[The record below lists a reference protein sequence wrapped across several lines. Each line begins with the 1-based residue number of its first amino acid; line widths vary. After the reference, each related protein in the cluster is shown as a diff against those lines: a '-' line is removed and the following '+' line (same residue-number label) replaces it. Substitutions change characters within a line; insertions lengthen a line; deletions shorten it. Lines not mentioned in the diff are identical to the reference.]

1 MLEGGVIHF
10 KTASDR
16 MRKRLRCLLGIIL
29 YPAVSISIAAQTS
42 SRAEIEQHYQ
52 RAQQALAAKQGAI
65 AAQEFREILRLD
77 PGNASA
83 HANLG
88 VIAYSAKNFAQASE
102 EFRTALKLQPGLWN
116 AQAFL
121 GMSELRLGKGEE
133 AKPLLDDA
141 FRHVKDARLRSEVG
155 MDLIAVYYQSSEL
168 DQAVDVLRG
177 ILQATPGDPATL
189 YVAYRTYSDLAAHQL
204 TRLAQVAPESA
215 QMHQVLAQL
224 SASQDD
230 FVEAIAQYR
239 KALEIDP
246 EASGVHFELGQT
258 ILANS
263 TDERARDEAE
273 NQFHLA
279 LAADPN
285 NAECEYLLGEIA
297 WLRSQPQ
304 EALKHYNRA
313 LALRPGLVDAH
324 IAAGKA
330 LLRLGNSKAALQEL
344 LQAVTL
350 DPQDAVAHY
359 RLSQVYMSLGQTA
372 EAERESATFRKIRD
386 SEPHF
391 RALGQLQRSVRQ
403 QTVDP
408 SEPQ

>member
-1 MLEGGVIHF
+1 
-10 KTASDR
+10 
-16 MRKRLRCLLGIIL
+16 MRKRFRCFSGITVCL
-29 YPAVSISIAAQTS
+29 MVSVNLTAQTPN
-42 SRAEIEQHYQ
+42 RAEIEQHYQ
-52 RAQQALAAKQGAI
+52 RAQEALAAKQDAV
-65 AAQEFREILRLD
+65 AVQEFREILRLD
-77 PGNASA
+77 PGNAPA

-88 VIAYSAKNFAQASE
+88 VIAYSTKDYAHASE
-102 EFRTALKLQPGLWN
+102 EFRTALKLQPELWN
-116 AQAFL
+116 AEAFL
-121 GMSELRLGKGEE
+121 GMSELRLGKAQE
-133 AKPLLDDA
+133 AKPLLDAA
-141 FRHVKDARLRSEVG
+141 FRHVTDARLRSEVG
-155 MDLIAVYYQSSEL
+155 MDLIALCYQSSEL
-168 DQAVDVLRG
+168 DQAVDVLRDLG
-177 ILQATPGDPATL
+177 QATPKDPAML
-189 YVAYRTYSDLAAHQL
+189 YTAYRTYSDLAARQL
-204 TRLAQVAPESA
+204 TELAQVAPESA

-230 FVEAIAQYR
+230 FAEAIAQYR

-246 EASGVHFELGQT
+246 DVSGVHFELGQT

-263 TDERARDEAE
+263 TDERARAEAE
-273 NQFHLA
+273 NEFHLA

-330 LLRLGNSKAALQEL
+330 LLRLGDSRSALQEL
-344 LQAVTL
+344 LQAVAL

-359 RLSQVYMSLGQTA
+359 RLSQVYLSLGQTA

-386 SEPHF
+386 SKPHF
-391 RALGQLQRSVRQ
+391 RALGQQQRSARQ

>member
-1 MLEGGVIHF
+1 
-10 KTASDR
+10 
-16 MRKRLRCLLGIIL
+16 MRKRLRCLSGATMCV
-29 YPAVSISIAAQTS
+29 AVSISLAAQTPN
-42 SRAEIEQHYQ
+42 RAEIEQHYH
-52 RAQQALAAKQGAI
+52 RAQEALAAKQDAV
-65 AAQEFREILRLD
+65 AAGEFREILRLD

-88 VIAYSAKNFAQASE
+88 VIAYSAKNYVQASE

-116 AQAFL
+116 AEAFL
-121 GMSELRLGKGEE
+121 GMTELRLGKAQE

-141 FRHVKDARLRSEVG
+141 FRRVKDARLRSEVG
-155 MDLIAVYYQSSEL
+155 MDLIALCYQSSEL

-177 ILQATPGDPATL
+177 LVKATPEDPATL
-189 YVAYRTYSDLAAHQL
+189 YAAYRTYSDLAASQL
-204 TRLAQVAPESA
+204 TKLAQVAPESA

-230 FVEAIAQYR
+230 FAEAIAQYR
-239 KALEIDP
+239 KAQEIDP
-246 EASGVHFELGQT
+246 DSSSLHFELGQT

-273 NQFHLA
+273 SEFHLA

-330 LLRLGNSKAALQEL
+330 LLRLGNSQAALQEL
-344 LQAVTL
+344 LQAVSL

-359 RLSQVYMSLGQTA
+359 RLSQAYLSLGQTA
-372 EAERESATFRKIRD
+372 DAERESATFRKIRG

-391 RALGQLQRSVRQ
+391 RALGQQQRSLRQ

>member
-1 MLEGGVIHF
+1 MVEDGVTHF
-10 KTASDR
+10 KTMGNK
-16 MRKRLRCLLGIIL
+16 MRERFRCLSGITL
-29 YPAVSISIAAQTS
+29 VLMVSVSLAGQTPNRS
-42 SRAEIEQHYQ
+42 EMEQHYN
-52 RAQQALAAKQGAI
+52 RAQEALAAKQDAV

-77 PGNASA
+77 PSNSSA

-88 VIAYSAKNFAQASE
+88 LIAYSARDYAQASE

-121 GMSELRLGKGEE
+121 GMSELRLGKSQE
-133 AKPLLDDA
+133 AKPLLEGA
-141 FRHVKDARLRSEVG
+141 FRHVQDARLRSEVG
-155 MDLIAVYYQSSEL
+155 MDLIALCYQSSEL
-168 DQAVDVLRG
+168 DQAVDILRG
-177 ILQATPGDPATL
+177 LALATPDDPATL
-189 YVAYRTYSDLAAHQL
+189 YAAYRTYSDLAARQL
-204 TRLAQVAPESA
+204 TKLAQVAPESA

-230 FVEAIAQYR
+230 FGEAIAQYR
-239 KALEIDP
+239 RALEIDP
-246 EASGVHFELGQT
+246 QVAGVHSELGQT

-273 NQFHLA
+273 GEFHLA

-304 EALKHYNRA
+304 EALNHYNQA
-313 LALRPGLVDAH
+313 LALRPGFVDAH

-330 LLRLGNSKAALQEL
+330 LLRLGNSHAALQEL
-344 LQAVTL
+344 LQAVAL
-350 DPQDAVAHY
+350 DPQDAAAHY
-359 RLSQVYMSLGQTA
+359 RLSQVYLSLGETA
-372 EAERESATFRKIRD
+372 EAGRESAAFRKIRD

-391 RALGQLQRSVRQ
+391 RALGQQERPLRH
-403 QTVDP
+403 QTVDS